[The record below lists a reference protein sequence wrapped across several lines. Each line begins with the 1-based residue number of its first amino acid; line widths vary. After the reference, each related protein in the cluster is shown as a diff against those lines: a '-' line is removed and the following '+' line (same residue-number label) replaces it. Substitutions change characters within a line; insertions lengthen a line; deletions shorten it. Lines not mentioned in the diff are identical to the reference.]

1 MLSASAC
8 SLFASV
14 WRKPENETVTTRRV
28 PEIWAAAENGSVVV
42 QDHEVHMKEQS
53 ENLISNDI

>member
-1 MLSASAC
+1 MLSAAAC

-14 WRKPENETVTTRRV
+14 WRKPENETGTTHQV

-42 QDHEVHMKEQS
+42 QDNEVLMKELS